1 MGWRDEWAGRG
12 GVERAPWH
20 TRKTETDRQTKIE
33 IEGEK
38 KVHFQDILGVQF
50 SAEVI
55 IQKIEHMSPFTTVQI
70 PVSRCMYRFC
80 WICTAYNSWGPKYLF
95 QWIGIL
101 RKVKNRSRFGGLK
114 HATWSKIKFL
124 EQKSALEIEFSQ
136 RSKSSR
142 TVQKYSS
149 SPEHNGFLIRVFEHV
164 FLRKRGPDYD
174 IHVFLFLSKK
184 DVVSALE
191 RANVSER
198 QLVGCRWQRWL
209 QTPGC
214 RKKKIAAVWHT
225 K

>member
-101 RKVKNRSRFGGLK
+101 RKVKNRSRFEGLK
-114 HATWSKIKFL
+114 HATWSKSNFWSRKVLWRLNFHSEVNQAEL
-124 EQKSALEIEFSQ
+124 YKSILHLQSITVFWSGFSNTYFWGNGVQ
-136 RSKSSR
+136 ITIFTSSCF
-142 TVQKYSS
+142 SA
-149 SPEHNGFLIRVFEHV
+149 
-164 FLRKRGPDYD
+164 
-174 IHVFLFLSKK
+174 KK
-184 DVVSALE
+184 TSY
-191 RANVSER
+191 
-198 QLVGCRWQRWL
+198 
-209 QTPGC
+209 P
-214 RKKKIAAVWHT
+214 H
-225 K
+225 